1 MITLRHT
8 PIKSQS
14 DKVKEHMLAGNIID
28 TWQAYKLYKIT
39 CLAQRIYDLKQA
51 GVSISSEKV
60 TRNGKTF
67 KIYWIADESSS
78 LAATEH
84 NSAIGIVSNTDTEAA
99 SNDK

>member
-14 DKVKEHMLAGNIID
+14 DKVKEHMLAGNTID

-39 CLAQRIYDLKQA
+39 CLAQRIYDLKKA
-51 GVSISSEKV
+51 GLSILSKII

-67 KIYWIADESSS
+67 SIYWIEVENDSSP
-78 LAATEH
+78 ATDH
-84 NSAIGIVSNTDTEAA
+84 NNTIEGVSNPDREVAI
-99 SNDK
+99 NDK